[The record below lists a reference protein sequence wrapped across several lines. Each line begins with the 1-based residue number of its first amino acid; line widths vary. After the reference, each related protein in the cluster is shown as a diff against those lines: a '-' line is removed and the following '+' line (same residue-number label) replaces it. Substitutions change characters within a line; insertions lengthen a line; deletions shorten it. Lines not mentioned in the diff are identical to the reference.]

1 MNNNNDMQETI
12 TNYEIEFNEWLTIL
26 SNSNK

>member
-1 MNNNNDMQETI
+1 MNNNNDMQETT
-12 TNYEIEFNEWLTIL
+12 TNYEIEFNKWLTIL